1 MDLLTAKEVAALLGV
16 GMNSAYKVIARL
28 NAELK
33 EKGYLVVEHRVP
45 RKYLMERYYS

>member
-1 MDLLTAKEVAALLGV
+1 MDLLTAKDVAALLNIGR
-16 GMNSAYKVIARL
+16 NSAYKVIAQL